1 MEIKLKLNKS
11 QVGTEILL
19 TLPQIKKIVDEFN
32 LRTNPKKIARTV
44 RKNQLIT
51 DEILVEVVKA
61 FENGD
66 TAKQIAIDFDVPYQ
80 TVYQRLKTHFNLDSL
95 KTLRGVNPETYAT
108 EKFDDEKETLDCIK
122 TLDDPNNTMERMTDM
137 YPPYEEGE
145 IEQDIINYFVLNW
158 NRRNLG
164 VVNRNIG
171 VTEYPNKISLNQ
183 LCNDCTLT
191 LEEGKRILYN
201 DERIRQ

>member
-145 IEQDIINYFVLNW
+145 IEQDIINFFVLNW